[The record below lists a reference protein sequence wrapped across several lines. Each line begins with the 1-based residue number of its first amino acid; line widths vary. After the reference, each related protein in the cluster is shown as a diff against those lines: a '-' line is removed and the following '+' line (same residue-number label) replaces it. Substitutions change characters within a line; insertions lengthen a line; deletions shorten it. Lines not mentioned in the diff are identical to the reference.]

1 MVEGLEV
8 DSPVFDYINSL
19 TLLCVEDNKTTQLL
33 YESILE
39 DVVGELIFANN
50 GEEGY
55 EKFVS
60 NEKIDIVLS
69 DYEMPILNGLELIEK
84 IRKKNQD
91 IPIILGSA
99 VEDIDVVVD
108 ALRLGVSNFLKK
120 PIQADEL
127 LEILKKA
134 SKSLIANEYI
144 ESQRVEK
151 LKALE
156 EKNSYNSYQEDLA
169 FAKELN
175 ILRNDFYYQM
185 IDDKNISLVDFLY
198 QPLDVISGD
207 AYTARRIDEH
217 RTFYLIVDGMG
228 KGLSASLTAMNMT
241 SFINH
246 IIDRMVEY
254 DSFSLDILIKESMGY
269 IRPIL
274 LDEEAVAIDYI
285 LFDTAY
291 NSLSYAK
298 FGMPAI
304 LMQNSENKIIKL
316 KSNNPPMSKWQHNY
330 TIDEYDVRKMDKF
343 LFYSDGIVENKTK
356 DEEKV
361 YGDYIHK
368 DFLESFTREEFKT
381 RFLSK
386 IDKAEDDITLIFINR
401 LPLEHAISN
410 EKEFDTSL
418 EDVDSAAEWYNKILS
433 KIKNSSQIINEAD
446 LVFTELYMNAYEHG
460 NLNISSDTK
469 HQLIHDDK
477 YYEVLQEKELECL
490 KKIVVKVSTLCYKNS
505 CYIVTQITDEGEG
518 FDTQVLSTIFRNQ
531 QIFNGRGVFISRK
544 NSLGIYYNTKGN
556 SVLYLNKIDINK

>member
-1 MVEGLEV
+1 M
-8 DSPVFDYINSL
+8 VFDLEKHDAILEYTNSL
-19 TLLCVEDNKTTQLL
+19 TLLCVEDDKTTRLL

-39 DVVGELIFANN
+39 NIVGRLIFANN

-55 EKFVS
+55 KEFLE
-60 NEKIDIVLS
+60 NKIDIVLS
-69 DYEMPILNGLELIEK
+69 DYDMPVLNGLELIAK
-84 IRKKNQD
+84 IRAKNRD
-91 IPIILGSA
+91 IPIILGTA
-99 VEDIDVVVD
+99 VEKIDVVVE
-108 ALRLGVSNFLKK
+108 ALRQGVSYFLKK
-120 PIQADEL
+120 PIVADEL
-127 LEILKKA
+127 LSILMKA

-144 ESQRVEK
+144 ENQRVEK

-156 EKNSYNSYQEDLA
+156 EKNRYNSYQEDLA

-185 IDDKNISLVDFLY
+185 IGEKNISLVDFLY

-207 AYTARRIDEH
+207 AYTARRIDEN

-246 IIDRMVEY
+246 IIDKMLEY
-254 DSFSLDILIKESMGY
+254 DSFSLDMLIKESMSY

-285 LFDTAY
+285 LFDASY
-291 NSLSYAK
+291 NTLSYAK

-304 LMQNSENKIIKL
+304 LMQNSKNEIIKL
-316 KSNNPPMSKWQHNY
+316 KSNNPPMSKWQRSY
-330 TIDEYDVRKMDKF
+330 QISEYNIEDMNKF
-343 LFYSDGIVENKTK
+343 LFYSDGIVENSTK
-356 DEEKV
+356 HEHKLYAE
-361 YGDYIHK
+361 YIQK
-368 DFLESFTREEFKT
+368 DFLKSFTREEFKE

-386 IDKAEDDITLIFINR
+386 IDKAEDDITLIFIHR
-401 LPLEHAISN
+401 LPLEYIVSN
-410 EKEFDTSL
+410 EKRFETSF

-433 KIKNSSQIINEAD
+433 EIKNSSQIINEAD

-460 NLNISSDTK
+460 NLGISSQRK
-469 HQLIHDDK
+469 HKLIEEDR
-477 YYEVLQEKELECL
+477 YFEVLQEEEIGCN
-490 KKIVVKVSTLCYKNS
+490 KKINVKVSGLCYKEV
-505 CYIVTQITDEGEG
+505 CYIITQISDEGEG
-518 FDTQVLSTIFRNQ
+518 FDTQILSRIFRNRQ
-531 QIFNGRGVFISRK
+531 RFNGRGVFVSCK

>member
-1 MVEGLEV
+1 M
-8 DSPVFDYINSL
+8 VFDLEKHDAILEYTNSL
-19 TLLCVEDNKTTQLL
+19 TLLCVEDDKTTRLL

-39 DVVGELIFANN
+39 NIVGRLIFANN

-55 EKFVS
+55 KEFLE
-60 NEKIDIVLS
+60 NKIDIVLS
-69 DYEMPILNGLELIEK
+69 DYDMPVLNGLELIAK
-84 IRKKNQD
+84 IRAKNRD
-91 IPIILGSA
+91 IPIILGTA
-99 VEDIDVVVD
+99 VEKIDVVVE
-108 ALRLGVSNFLKK
+108 ALRQGVSYFLKK
-120 PIQADEL
+120 PIVADEL
-127 LEILKKA
+127 LSILMKA

-144 ESQRVEK
+144 ENQRVEK

-156 EKNSYNSYQEDLA
+156 EKNRYNSYQEDLA

-185 IDDKNISLVDFLY
+185 IGEKNISLVDFLY

-207 AYTARRIDEH
+207 AYTARRIDEN

-246 IIDRMVEY
+246 IIDKMLEY
-254 DSFSLDILIKESMGY
+254 DSFSLDMLIKESMSY

-285 LFDTAY
+285 LFDASY
-291 NSLSYAK
+291 NTLSYAK

-304 LMQNSENKIIKL
+304 LMQNSKNEIIKL
-316 KSNNPPMSKWQHNY
+316 KSNNPPMSKWQRSY
-330 TIDEYDVRKMDKF
+330 QISEYNIEDMNKF
-343 LFYSDGIVENKTK
+343 LFYSDGIVENSTK
-356 DEEKV
+356 HEHKLYAE
-361 YGDYIHK
+361 YIQK
-368 DFLESFTREEFKT
+368 DFLKSFTREEFKE

-386 IDKAEDDITLIFINR
+386 IDKAEDDITLIFIHR
-401 LPLEHAISN
+401 LPLEYIVSN
-410 EKEFDTSL
+410 EKRFETSF

-433 KIKNSSQIINEAD
+433 EIKNSSQIINEAD

-460 NLNISSDTK
+460 NLGISSQRK
-469 HQLIHDDK
+469 HKLIEEDR
-477 YYEVLQEKELECL
+477 YFEVLQEEEIGCN
-490 KKIVVKVSTLCYKNS
+490 KKINVKVSGLCYKEV
-505 CYIVTQITDEGEG
+505 CYIITQISDEGEG
-518 FDTQVLSTIFRNQ
+518 FDTQILSRIFRNRQ
-531 QIFNGRGVFISRK
+531 RFNGRGVFVSRK